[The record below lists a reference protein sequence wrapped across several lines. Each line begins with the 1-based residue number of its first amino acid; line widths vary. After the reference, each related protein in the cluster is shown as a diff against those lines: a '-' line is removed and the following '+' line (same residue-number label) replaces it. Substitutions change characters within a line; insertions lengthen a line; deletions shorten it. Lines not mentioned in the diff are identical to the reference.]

1 MTIVR
6 WLPVA
11 LAAAIAFGTVSSMPA
26 AAKAAGHWREAFQS
40 SPAAY
45 EPLDPTFEKMVVEKF
60 KVPAA
65 LLESMRP
72 KPPVSGTL
80 RFRFAV
86 SAPGSQLRIRI
97 SNEAGTKPLTL
108 GSASV
113 GLAGEG
119 FAALPGSL
127 KPLTFGGARG
137 IVIPAGAPVLSD
149 PVDLPVSAQ
158 SELVVSTHLPDGI
171 ALDPRGGALL
181 SLTDGD
187 QTMRETVAGTAKA
200 ISGRAIVTGAE
211 VLTRNAARVI
221 VTLGDSIT
229 DGNRA
234 TPGELRSWPEQLAR
248 RLAARKSGKAYA
260 VVNAG
265 IGGNRLLSPGWGIS
279 ALARLDRDVL
289 RIEGLSHLIVLEGT
303 NDIGMSGTSIFGTN
317 PEVSADDLIAGYRQI
332 IARAHARRVKVVLAT
347 IMPFGA
353 SVSHYSPEKD
363 RTRVAVNAW
372 IRTSG
377 EPDAVIDF
385 DRIASDPAK
394 PSHMRKDFGGD
405 GLHPGPAGYKAMGDA
420 IDLAM
425 FK

>member
-6 WLPVA
+6 RLHIAFV
-11 LAAAIAFGTVSSMPA
+11 AAIAIGTVFSMPA
-26 AAKAAGHWREAFQS
+26 AAKATGQWREAFQAS
-40 SPAAY
+40 AAAY
-45 EPLDPTFEKMVVEKF
+45 DPLDPAFEKLIVEKF
-60 KVPAA
+60 RVPAS

-72 KPPVSGTL
+72 KPPISGTL

-86 SAPGSQLRIRI
+86 SAAGSQLRIRI
-97 SNEAGTKPLTL
+97 SNESGTKPLTL
-108 GSASV
+108 AGASV

-127 KPLTFGGARG
+127 KSLTFGGTRG

-149 PVDLPVSAQ
+149 PVDLPVTAQ

-187 QTMRETVAGTAKA
+187 QTMSDVLDGAAKT

-211 VLTRNAARVI
+211 VFAPEALRVI
-221 VTLGDSIT
+221 VTIGDSIT
-229 DGNRA
+229 DGNR
-234 TPGELRSWPEQLAR
+234 TIPGELRSWPEQLAR

-265 IGGNRLLSPGWGIS
+265 IGGNRLLASGWGPS

-303 NDIGMSGTSIFGTN
+303 NDIGMSGVSVFGNN
-317 PEVSADDLIAGYRQI
+317 PAVTADDLIAGYRQI
-332 IARAHARRVKVVLAT
+332 IARGHARSVKVVLAT

-353 SVSHYSPEKD
+353 APSHYSPERD
-363 RTRVAVNAW
+363 QVRVAVNAW

-377 EPDAVIDF
+377 EPDAAIDF
-385 DRIASDPAK
+385 DRVARDPAK

-420 IDLAM
+420 IDLAI